1 MQPNSPKFALII
13 KDFFMRVIFVL
24 MAVVS
29 MTVSSF
35 AQTVEYTYRFSD
47 YNIQNLGDF
56 QTIVFDGTQQYGVVG
71 EPTIPYMQVSLLL
84 PPGTEVSSV
93 EYILENETAV
103 PGKFNL
109 PPVQPDVPYS
119 IGSTGKQVR
128 TETVYSL
135 NEAYPQKYSSTI
147 VTQYLNGYSFA
158 LGKFT
163 PVRWNPATGSLSY
176 FSNVRIIVH
185 TAQTANSMKAFKNIN
200 SSDNALLRVRT
211 LAQNDA
217 MMDRYPAK
225 EPMNAYQMLII
236 TPLTLKSGFEPLKNY
251 YDSIGLNTR
260 IATTDSIYDV
270 MTGNGI
276 RTRIRNYII
285 QEYQNNSIEYVLIG
299 GDVNQIG
306 ARGFYCYVIS
316 GAGYEDDGIPAD
328 LYFSALDGTFDEDG
342 DGIYGEALQDSV
354 DLLPEVAIG
363 RFPVETAEEVENLV
377 NKTINYQKFPIIS
390 DMNKIIL
397 LGEMLLDT
405 PLTMGQDYLEL
416 LIDNHNN
423 NGYTTSG
430 IPSATNSIDTIY
442 DQWDYVGGYPSY
454 EWDMPELTTAI
465 NAGSSF
471 IYHVG
476 HSAELYMMRMS
487 DMELNSTTFAALDGT
502 IHSYGLL
509 YSHGCMCGS
518 FDWDDCIAELSLKLD
533 NYLAAC
539 VVNSRYGWFN
549 EGQTEG
555 PSQHLNREFVN
566 AIYNPSI
573 KERHIGE
580 AFIMSKIATAPWV
593 DLAGEYEFGAQR
605 WVHYDNNLL
614 GDPALRMW
622 IDAVEVGVGDS
633 EHKSIDLYPNPSDGN
648 IVVTERF
655 VDAQL
660 SVFNAMGELVYSGQ
674 IVNQNVDLT
683 QLSAGLYLL
692 QINDGQKIFGGKVLI
707 R

>member
-1 MQPNSPKFALII
+1 MQPISPKFALII
-13 KDFFMRVIFVL
+13 KDFFMRAFFVL
-24 MAVVS
+24 LAVVS
-29 MTVSSF
+29 MTVFSV

-47 YNIQNLGDF
+47 YTIQNHGDF

-71 EPTIPYMQVSLLL
+71 EPTMPYQQVSLLL

-93 EYILENETAV
+93 EYITENEMAV

-109 PPVQPDVPYS
+109 SPVQPDVPYS
-119 IGSTGKQVR
+119 IGSTGKQVKK
-128 TETVYSL
+128 ESAYSL
-135 NEAYPQKYSSTI
+135 NEPYPQKYSSTI
-147 VTQYLNGYSFA
+147 ATQYLNGYSFA

-185 TAQTANSMKAFKNIN
+185 YAQTDNSTKAFKNIS
-200 SSDNALLRVRT
+200 SSDNALLRVLT
-211 LAQNDA
+211 LAQNDD
-217 MMDRYPAK
+217 MMERYPGK
-225 EPMNAYQMLII
+225 EPMDAYQMLII
-236 TPLTLKSGFEPLKNY
+236 TTSALKPGFEPLKNY
-251 YDSIGLNTR
+251 YDSIGIMTR
-260 IATTDSIYDV
+260 IAASDSIATV
-270 MTGNGI
+270 MPGTGV
-276 RTRIRNYII
+276 RTKIRNYII

-299 GDVNQIG
+299 GDVSQIA

-363 RFPVETAEEVENLV
+363 RFPVETADELEILV
-377 NKTINYQKFPIIS
+377 NKTINYQKYPVMA
-390 DMNKIIL
+390 DMNKIIM
-397 LGEMLLDT
+397 LGENLLDT

-416 LIDNHNN
+416 LIDDQSD

-430 IPSATNSIDTIY
+430 IPSATNTIDTLY
-442 DQWDYVGGYPSY
+442 DQWDTVGGYPSY
-454 EWDMPELTTAI
+454 EWDLPELTASI

-487 DMELNSTTFAALDGT
+487 DMELNNTTFPSLNGSD
-502 IHSYGLL
+502 HSYGLV

-518 FDWDDCIAELSLKLD
+518 FDWDDCIAEMSLTLE

-566 AIYNPSI
+566 AIYNPAI

-622 IDAVEVGVGDS
+622 VDAIEVGVGDS
-633 EHKSIDLYPNPSDGN
+633 ENNTIDFYPNPSDGN
-648 IVVTERF
+648 IVIDQRF
-655 VDAQL
+655 AGAQL
-660 SVFNAMGELVYSGQ
+660 SVFNAMGELVYSG
-674 IVNQNVDLT
+674 IINNQKIDLT
-683 QLSAGLYLL
+683 SLSAGLYLL
-692 QINDGQKIFGGKVLI
+692 QINDGLEIFAGKVLI